1 VSCRSV
7 QWAAWNDVRSLTN
20 VQAMESYCVIM
31 EGLMSLSRQAE
42 LEETSLEMVT
52 ADPELAASVEGV
64 VPDAHRPPPPPPPAC
79 AASSSVAS
87 SAQATAKQPEL
98 QPLRERGA
106 AESSRG
112 VKAAEPPIEDE
123 AEPPVFCQRWETTS
137 LTVAAGESL
146 SVPLVV
152 DEPSLCKYNLMVVSP
167 DGSTASSIGFSLS
180 TSPSDPTASAPPLVD
195 EMGSST
201 TGSLELSLEPP
212 HMLYVTLDNT
222 AAYVTDVD
230 VSATVTLEPLSQLA
244 VLAQFRQVAAAR
256 AELRGVLSQIEAAE
270 AVSSAAQS
278 EEAALKDLYEA
289 QMAQVDATREQLS
302 EQQAVLER
310 CERRKQELRVK
321 AAAMETRLAQIQ
333 TNA

>member
-1 VSCRSV
+1 
-7 QWAAWNDVRSLTN
+7 
-20 VQAMESYCVIM
+20 
-31 EGLMSLSRQAE
+31 MSLSRQAE

-180 TSPSDPTASAPPLVD
+180 TSPSTSPSDPTASAPPLVD

-244 VLAQFRQVAAAR
+244 VLAQFRQVSAAR

-310 CERRKQELRVK
+310 CEQRKQELRVK